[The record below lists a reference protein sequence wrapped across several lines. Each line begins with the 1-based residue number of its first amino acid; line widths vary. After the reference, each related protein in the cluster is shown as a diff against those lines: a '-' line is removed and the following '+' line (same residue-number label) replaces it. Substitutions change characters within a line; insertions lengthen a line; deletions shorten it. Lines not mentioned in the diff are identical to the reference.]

1 MTSECKEI
9 LERSKHM
16 LETTMLWTPAQ
27 TARMMNISRSQLYI
41 LLKRGDLKSVH
52 IGRSRRI
59 ATDQINQF
67 IDNLKDTEAVKEN

>member
-1 MTSECKEI
+1 MNSADKDL

-16 LETTMLWTPAQ
+16 SDTPMLWTPAQ

-59 ATDQINQF
+59 ATDEINQF
-67 IDNLKDTEAVKEN
+67 IDNLKDTEAGKEN